1 MQSALF
7 QRLEEILQRHFM
19 VEADLLRANRY
30 LEDLGLTQ
38 PEKKELFN
46 LFEEEFHICLTEQD
60 ERSIRTVYDTV
71 SVLKNCL
78 RSRPALQTIHPYNYA

>member
-46 LFEEEFHICLTEQD
+46 LFKPSFQ
-60 ERSIRTVYDTV
+60 
-71 SVLKNCL
+71 
-78 RSRPALQTIHPYNYA
+78 A